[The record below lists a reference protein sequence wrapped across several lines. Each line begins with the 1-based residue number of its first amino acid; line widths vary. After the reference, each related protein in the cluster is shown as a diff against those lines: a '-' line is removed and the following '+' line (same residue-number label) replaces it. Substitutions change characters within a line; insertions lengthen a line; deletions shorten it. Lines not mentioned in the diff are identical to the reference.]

1 MAARR
6 TRRSGRAAAARG
18 PASSR
23 SRSAPG
29 PDRDRARS
37 LALPRRAFSAALRR
51 RSPRCRTRRSTTAIR
66 AATTSCAPSWPRTWS
81 ASAASPPRPNVVV
94 TGGYTQG
101 CGSPAGR
108 SRTAARARRRRGS
121 VARRLVGDDPLGR
134 ARRRRVPVDG
144 DGARVEARLDA
155 DAFLVTPRT
164 SSRPARCCRRSAAG
178 DCSPGRRTAAATCSR
193 TTTTRVRL
201 RQPAGA
207 HARLAPERVSTSER
221 RPDARAALRLGWMV
235 APAELVDAIAAERW
249 AVDRWPGDLG
259 ARVRPPARDRRGRPP
274 PAPHPARVSR
284 PPRRLA
290 ARLAE
295 RLPDCRVEGDSGGLH
310 LLLRLPAG
318 TDEDAVVSALERRR
332 IRIRASPATG

>member
-1 MAARR
+1 
-6 TRRSGRAAAARG
+6 
-18 PASSR
+18 
-23 SRSAPG
+23 
-29 PDRDRARS
+29 
-37 LALPRRAFSAALRR
+37 
-51 RSPRCRTRRSTTAIR
+51 
-66 AATTSCAPSWPRTWS
+66 
-81 ASAASPPRPNVVV
+81 
-94 TGGYTQG
+94 
-101 CGSPAGR
+101 
-108 SRTAARARRRRGS
+108 
-121 VARRLVGDDPLGR
+121 
-134 ARRRRVPVDG
+134 
-144 DGARVEARLDA
+144 
-155 DAFLVTPRT
+155 
-164 SSRPARCCRRSAAG
+164 
-178 DCSPGRRTAAATCSR
+178 
-193 TTTTRVRL
+193 
-201 RQPAGA
+201 
-207 HARLAPERVSTSER
+207 
-221 RPDARAALRLGWMV
+221 MV